1 MDRPKKE
8 RLAEFYRRLRAAPP
22 AGSHDEALGQIRDI
36 LNKVEDEM
44 TSIPYNPANWQSDG
58 RLYPPMDDMRRD
70 VAGWPDVV
78 RYRSKGHN
86 TFIRSNGAV
95 EIQLAVGG
103 QVQFAKNG
111 SDGRGVWE
119 Q

>member
-1 MDRPKKE
+1 
-8 RLAEFYRRLRAAPP
+8 
-22 AGSHDEALGQIRDI
+22 
-36 LNKVEDEM
+36 M

-70 VAGWPDVV
+70 VAGRPDVV
-78 RYRSKGHN
+78 RYRSKGHH
-86 TFIRSNGAV
+86 TLIRSKGAV
-95 EIQLAVGG
+95 EIQLAAGG
-103 QVQFAKNG
+103 DVQFAKKG